1 MAGVHAMLLG
11 MGGGGGGDL
20 YLKPNGV
27 TVAAASEDAKGKW
40 HKLGGKN
47 YYVAVDYDD
56 LDSVVSVYRGL
67 SGAGEVLA
75 NLTRDGQTFSIPL
88 NQVVTTYID
97 KLSASTNPGISNRG
111 LFYNSASFN
120 QLINSWDVS
129 NVTHMIATFRRC
141 SVYNQPLNYWD
152 TSSCSFMNNMFNACS
167 VFNQDISSWCVSK
180 ISSIP
185 GLFDY
190 LTSASWTTEMKPNWG
205 AAC

>member
-1 MAGVHAMLLG
+1 MAGVHAMMMG
-11 MGGGGGGDL
+11 SGGGGSL

-27 TVAAASEDAKGKW
+27 TVAAASESAKGKW

-56 LDSVVSVYRGL
+56 LSYVVYVYREL

-97 KLSASTNPGISNRG
+97 KLGDYNSG
-111 LFYNSASFN
+111 LFWNSGYFN

-129 NVTHMIATFRRC
+129 NVTSMYSTFDYCRY
-141 SVYNQPLNYWD
+141 YNQPLNYWD
-152 TSSCSFMNNMFNACS
+152 TSSCTIMDFMFYDCYS
-167 VFNQDISSWCVSK
+167 FNQDISSWCVSK
-180 ISSIP
+180 ILYEP
-185 GLFDY
+185 EGFD
-190 LTSASWTTEMKPNWG
+190 TGTQPAWNDAKKPNWG

>member
-1 MAGVHAMLLG
+1 MAGVHAMMMG
-11 MGGGGGGDL
+11 SSGGGSL

-27 TVAAASEDAKGKW
+27 TVAAASESAKGKW

-56 LDSVVSVYRGL
+56 LSEVFFEYMEL

-97 KLSASTNPGISNRG
+97 RLREGNSS
-111 LFYNSASFN
+111 LFYGAHYFN

-129 NVTHMIATFRRC
+129 NVTTMYDTFIYC
-141 SVYNQPLNYWD
+141 NSYNQPLNYWD
-152 TSSCSFMNNMFNACS
+152 TSSCYEMDYMFYDCYS
-167 VFNQDISSWCVSK
+167 FNQDISSWCVSK
-180 ISSIP
+180 IP
-185 GLFDY
+185 YEPEGFDGG
-190 LTSASWTTEMKPNWG
+190 TSPAWNDAKKPNWG

>member
-1 MAGVHAMLLG
+1 MAGVHAMV
-11 MGGGGGGDL
+11 MGGGGGAL

-47 YYVAVDYDD
+47 YYVAVDYAD
-56 LDSVVSVYRGL
+56 LFSVVSVYKGR
-67 SGAGEVLA
+67 SGEGEVLR

-97 KLSASTNPGISNRG
+97 KLDSGIAKATNG
-111 LFYNSASFN
+111 LFYNSLSFN

-129 NVTHMIATFRRC
+129 NVNSMYFSFRNCRL
-141 SVYNQPLNYWD
+141 YNQPLNCWD
-152 TSSCSFMNNMFNACS
+152 TSNCYQMAGLLYDCRA
-167 VFNQDISSWCVSK
+167 FNQDISSWCVSQ
-180 ISSIP
+180 IP
-185 GLFDY
+185 STPTNFDGN
-190 LTSASWTTEMKPNWG
+190 TPVTWTTGMKPNWG

>member
-11 MGGGGGGDL
+11 SGGGGGGDL

-27 TVAAASEDAKGKW
+27 TVAAASESAKGKW
-40 HKLGGKN
+40 HTLVGKN

-56 LDSVVSVYRGL
+56 LVSVVSVYKGL

-97 KLSASTNPGISNRG
+97 KLDGGTLTTG
-111 LFYNSASFN
+111 LFYNSTSFN

-129 NVTHMIATFRRC
+129 NVTSMYGTFRGC
-141 SVYNQPLNYWD
+141 GVYNQPMNYWNTYNCTD
-152 TSSCSFMNNMFNACS
+152 MVVMFWSCGAF
-167 VFNQDISSWCVSK
+167 VQDISSWCVSK
-180 ISSIP
+180 IPSKP
-185 GLFDY
+185 ANFD
-190 LTSASWTTEMKPNWG
+190 LATSASWTTAMKPNWG